1 LVAHPLLA
9 AARQAR
15 LHSTRIVNLDLSGAV
30 DESNLAKLFHKKARG
45 TVVPIVSANV
55 S

>member
-1 LVAHPLLA
+1 
-9 AARQAR
+9 
-15 LHSTRIVNLDLSGAV
+15 VNLDLSGAV
-30 DESNLAKLFHKKARG
+30 DESSLAILFHEKARG